1 MGRIWSILQD
11 VVIVN
16 KIDSLGKVDEGS
28 IAQRISDLENE
39 IHQINSLAKIV
50 RTEHCRVNWSEI
62 LECRAYDKEV
72 KLHMAHLYY
81 YLLSL
86 RKTHSIFKQLFI
98 YGSNFPARV
107 YFWIWLIQVRIRI
120 ITMWK

>member
-1 MGRIWSILQD
+1 MCLSNNRNVLVASDLLFCSVIIDCKSILQD

-50 RTEHCRVNWSEI
+50 RTEHCRVNWREI
-62 LECRAYDKEV
+62 LECRAYDREV
-72 KLHMAHLYY
+72 KLHIPQLYS

-86 RKTHSIFKQLFI
+86 RKTHNMK
-98 YGSNFPARV
+98 
-107 YFWIWLIQVRIRI
+107 
-120 ITMWK
+120 T